1 MNKHV
6 TLIRT
11 PPVLPKTSITAQQ
24 GVPSLALA
32 YLGAAIKEAQYKVSY
47 IDALGEKLGKF
58 SNFGVEG
65 LLSAGLNL
73 NEIIERIPIQTDFI
87 GVSCQ
92 FSNDWI
98 FSKRLLKLIHE
109 KFPNTPL
116 FVGGEHTTADYETIL
131 QQCPFVTACVL
142 GEGEETVLDLLKALS
157 ERQNLNTVNGIA
169 FLDNSQIKKSCPRK
183 RIKQVNEI
191 PWPDW
196 EHLPLENYLN
206 AGLGM
211 AAQGIR
217 SMPVLASRGC
227 PYRCTFCS
235 APKMWDAK
243 WVGRSVKDVVDEVR
257 FYKKRYKID
266 HIEFY
271 DMSPSINKK
280 WLESLVEELNGID
293 LSWNF
298 PSGMRSENLTPEL
311 IQKLKDAGC
320 YKLTFAIETSAP
332 KLIKQIKKKIDPDR
346 ALGLIH
352 HAVTSGLVTKVNFI
366 WGIEGQ
372 TKFDILY
379 DYFYICKLAFAGLH
393 DATCFAFVPYP
404 GSEDFDRLKKENK
417 IPMETEAYE
426 KFLAFNVYNNPF
438 KMKSWSKHIKNIH
451 MTFWTLGGMALFYS
465 LQFIT
470 RPYRIYLLV
479 KRLIQKKPV
488 TMLELALFA
497 LFNNFIKG
505 RKLSTKVELI
515 RESSEVVY

>member
-1 MNKHV
+1 MARNV
-6 TLIRT
+6 VLIRT
-11 PPVLPKTSITAQQ
+11 PVVLPKTSITAQQ

-32 YLGAAIKEAQYKVSY
+32 YLGASIKSEGFNVTY

-58 SNFGVEG
+58 SDFGVEG
-65 LLSAGLNL
+65 LLSAGLSYT
-73 NEIIERIPIQTDFI
+73 EILERIPYSTNYI

-98 FSKRLLKLIHE
+98 FSKLLLKKINAA
-109 KFPNTPL
+109 FPHIPI
-116 FVGGEHTTADYETIL
+116 FVGGEHTTADYATIL
-131 QQCPFVTACVL
+131 KECPFVTACIL
-142 GEGEETVLDLLKALS
+142 GEGEETANELLHFLENKKSLS
-157 ERQNLNTVNGIA
+157 GVSGIA
-169 FLDNSQIKKSCPRK
+169 YIENSTLKKTPARK
-183 RIKQVNEI
+183 RIKQINEI

-196 EHLPLENYLN
+196 EGLPLENYLS

-243 WVGRSVKDVVDEVR
+243 WVGRSVDDVVKEVR
-257 FYKKRYKID
+257 HYISRYRID

-271 DMSPSINKK
+271 DMSPSIYKK
-280 WLESLVEELNGID
+280 WLEELVAALHGIGI
-293 LSWNF
+293 SWNF
-298 PSGMRSENLTPEL
+298 PSGMRSENLSPEL
-311 IQKLKDAGC
+311 IRKLKAAGC

-332 KLIKQIKKKIDPDR
+332 DLIKRIKKKIDPNR
-346 ALGLIH
+346 ALGLIR
-352 HAVTSGLVTKVNFI
+352 HAVDAGLVTKVNFI

-379 DYFYICKLAFAGLH
+379 DYYFICKLAFAGLH

-404 GSEDFDRLKKENK
+404 GSEDFDNLKAQNR
-417 IPMETEAYE
+417 IPSKSDEYE

-438 KMKSWSKHIKNIH
+438 KMKSWSKHIKNFH
-451 MTFWTLGGMALFYS
+451 MTFWTLGGMSLFYS

-479 KRLIQKKPV
+479 KRLLQKKPV

-497 LFNNFIKG
+497 LFNNFVKG
-505 RKLSTKVELI
+505 KKLSGNVELI
-515 RESSEVVY
+515 REFPEAV